1 MKNMQPKD
9 NSFMPKNYLIHG
21 ETITIDGR
29 NYPVISIMPISR
41 SSDKA
46 KTAADKIKYLIDGK

>member
-1 MKNMQPKD
+1 MKNMQPQDK
-9 NSFMPKNYLIHG
+9 SFISKNYLMHG

-41 SSDKA
+41 GQDKA
-46 KTAADKIKYLIDGK
+46 NTAADKIKYLIDGK